1 MRRPRLITV
10 DQSYAGQTI
19 DLPVGQ
25 VMELRLSENPTTGFH
40 WVFTATGSPAC
51 ALSGDSFQP
60 PTSRAPGAGGEHR
73 WDIRG
78 VRPGLCEVSLAYR
91 RSFESGPPAR
101 SFTLHVRVTG

>member
-1 MRRPRLITV
+1 MISV

-19 DLPVGQ
+19 DLQVGQ

-40 WVFTATGSPAC
+40 WVFTAAGGPAC

-60 PTSRAPGAGGEHR
+60 PTGGALGAGGEHR
-73 WDIRG
+73 WDIRA
-78 VRPGLCEVSLAYR
+78 VRPGICDLSLAYR

-101 SFTLHVRVTG
+101 FFNIHVRVTG